1 MKCFCI
7 RACYTDDQE
16 FPLDAMQSLVRAH
29 TLDTP
34 AYEYL
39 YQFYWAGIRHTT
51 NALQSRAQCVA
62 MSSKDTIPIC
72 VCAVRAYMYGY
83 SCNKRRMRCGIS
95 SYLIFF
101 SLCFVNAIQIH
112 FSCLYAFIMRCDEF
126 WRRWAEHWAASRA
139 HIRSTS
145 FKRIMEL
152 IMNGFFAPCIVNAC
166 Y

>member
-16 FPLDAMQSLVRAH
+16 FPTDAMQSLVRAH

-51 NALQSRAQCVA
+51 NALHSRAQCVA

-126 WRRWAEHWAASRA
+126 WRRWALSSEQ
-139 HIRSTS
+139 STYS
-145 FKRIMEL
+145 FNI
-152 IMNGFFAPCIVNAC
+152 IQTDNGTNYERFFLPLA
-166 Y
+166 